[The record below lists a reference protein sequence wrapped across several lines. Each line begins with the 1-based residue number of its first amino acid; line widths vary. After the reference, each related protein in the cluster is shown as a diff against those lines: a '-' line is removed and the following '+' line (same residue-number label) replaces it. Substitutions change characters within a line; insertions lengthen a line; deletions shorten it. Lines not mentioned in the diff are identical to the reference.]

1 VPRSC
6 APTSPRLDLR
16 LLMAIL
22 GYSRVSTVHQ
32 SPDMQI
38 AALKATGTERIWTE
52 QASGDSSTSMADR
65 PRKLA
70 CNSFMEAGAMY
81 ADNPVLNQSPPPKN
95 FSRSE
100 AMQGCLDQ
108 LKKRIG
114 Y

>member
-1 VPRSC
+1 MFRSHHSTGPVRLALASLLVLVGTACGGGMSGPSPSYQWGVRVGNSAFKAVNDNGLPR
-6 APTSPRLDLR
+6 
-16 LLMAIL
+16 
-22 GYSRVSTVHQ
+22 
-32 SPDMQI
+32 
-38 AALKATGTERIWTE
+38 E
-52 QASGDSSTSMADR
+52 
-65 PRKLA
+65 LA